1 MNRRLLLVLLSTAF
15 LQHASAAPAV
25 VGTVATDI
33 AFSTGTTITNGHFTS
48 LTNSNYAALEGKIIV
63 LAYYTPW

>member
-1 MNRRLLLVLLSTAF
+1 MKRLALLLTAAALLRPA
-15 LQHASAAPAV
+15 AAAPAV
-25 VGTVATDI
+25 VGTVATNL
-33 AFSTGTTITNGHFTS
+33 AFSTGTTLTNGNFTT